1 MRAIVALENSDNN
14 NNIPK
19 DKPYP
24 KLSKASLHDT
34 RSATEAEGVDT
45 EKNKEKV
52 TTADVT

>member
-1 MRAIVALENSDNN
+1 MRATVALENSDNS